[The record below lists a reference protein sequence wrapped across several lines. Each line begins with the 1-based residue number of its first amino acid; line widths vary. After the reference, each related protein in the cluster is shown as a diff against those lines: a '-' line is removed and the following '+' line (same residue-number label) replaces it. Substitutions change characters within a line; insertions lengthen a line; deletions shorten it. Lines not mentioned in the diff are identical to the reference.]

1 MAYTQATELQDLLR
15 ETAHKPDMA
24 GVAVSSLART
34 WLELERL
41 KREIRMKPKPKPID
55 VSQSVRGKKLSR
67 VSPFHE
73 PAEAALAPATKPP
86 AQERQDRSIP
96 PQAPART
103 AGSSQDT
110 ATTTEP
116 APETPENE

>member
-41 KREIRMKPKPKPID
+41 KREIRMKPKPRAID
-55 VSQSVRGKKLSR
+55 VSQSVRSKKLSR

-73 PAEAALAPATKPP
+73 PAEVALAPATKTS
-86 AQERQDRSIP
+86 AQERQDRSIQ
-96 PQAPART
+96 PQDAPPAR
-103 AGSSQDT
+103 QDT
-110 ATTTEP
+110 TTTTATEP
-116 APETPENE
+116 APQTPENE